1 MWQPLASLQWRAL
14 AWDVPS
20 ANGDR
25 IHTQGNER
33 RVPCACVFS
42 SRLVPAADSEVRL
55 ARLVVCRS
63 TFQRFLSARAR
74 ILHERLE
81 GEGVYMPVGSTIR
94 FIVPLITI
102 GVGAV
107 VPVGYVALIIA
118 FGVALATRVTS
129 QWQRAIVLR
138 LGKFSGVRG
147 PGVFFIT
154 PIDSVAYL
162 IDLRTMTTPFR
173 AEQTMTAD
181 TVPVD
186 VDAVLFWRVSDPQSA
201 ALEVENYS
209 DAVSMAAQTAL
220 SDVIGRSTL
229 AAILSE
235 RQSIN
240 NNLRTVIDT
249 RTQSWGVHVESVE
262 LRRVEIPGSGTR
274 RHALPR
280 LSGDLVGL
288 EGSDGRSS

>member
-1 MWQPLASLQWRAL
+1 LFAEQ
-14 AWDVPS
+14 
-20 ANGDR
+20 
-25 IHTQGNER
+25 H
-33 RVPCACVFS
+33 FS
-42 SRLVPAADSEVRL
+42 VS
-55 ARLVVCRS
+55 
-63 TFQRFLSARAR
+63 QSARDRTLPEQFVA
-74 ILHERLE
+74 
-81 GEGVYMPVGSTIR
+81 GGVHMPVGSAIR
-94 FIVPLITI
+94 LIGPLITI
-102 GVGAV
+102 GVGGV

-118 FGVALATRVTS
+118 FGLALATRVTN

-173 AEQTMTAD
+173 AEQAMTAD

-186 VDAVLFWRVSDPQSA
+186 VDAVLFWRVTDPHSA

-220 SDVIGRSTL
+220 SAVIGRSTL

-262 LRRVEIPGSGTR
+262 LRHVEIPGSGTR
-274 RHALPR
+274 SHLLPR
-280 LSGDLVGL
+280 LSGDLVEL
-288 EGSDGRSS
+288 EGSDGKSS